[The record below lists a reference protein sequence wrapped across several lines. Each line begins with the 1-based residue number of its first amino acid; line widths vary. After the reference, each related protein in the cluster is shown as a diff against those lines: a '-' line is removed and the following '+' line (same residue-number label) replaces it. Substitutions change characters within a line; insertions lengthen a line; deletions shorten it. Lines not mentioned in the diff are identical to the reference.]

1 MSSKVIKFVAGGGK
15 TTYCLEYLRNNR
27 QGIYLAFNNSVVNS
41 VQEHG
46 FLARTI
52 DSFFQSFLIPK
63 FVSQIPIIAKGAE
76 IEYLDTAALPGYL
89 KGVGQYKIH
98 LDGGIYC
105 KSVFTGLTLDYENDR
120 LQTNNIKHVGALRYI
135 FGKDVFRVTND
146 IRAGFSSYLI
156 NVFGQQIIAFIKR
169 RFAYVIIDESQDLN
183 GYKEEFAR
191 LLFNSD
197 LSLIVLGDDQQNI
210 NGGGEWF
217 ESLTPDE
224 ERKNSFRCP
233 EKNCEW
239 IRNNLSIEIYGNE
252 NHSDFNV
259 ISFDDAKKFD
269 NGETVLLY
277 AGRSGD
283 KLKTLVDCWNGP
295 KETIKKS
302 KGETI
307 NADIVIAGESLSK
320 KVFYT
325 AITRTTKNV
334 YSTIKRVNDR

>member
-1 MSSKVIKFVAGGGK
+1 MDSRVIKFVAGGGK
-15 TTYCLEYLRNNR
+15 TTYCLEHLKDNK
-27 QGIYLAFNNSVVNS
+27 QGLYLAFNNSVVDS
-41 VQEHG
+41 IQEHG

-63 FVSQIPIIAKGAE
+63 FVSQFPIIAKGAE
-76 IEYLDTAALPGYL
+76 IDYLDINNVPSYL

-98 LDGGIYC
+98 SEGSIYC
-105 KSVFTGLTLDYENDR
+105 KSVFTGLTLNYDNVQ
-120 LQTNNIKHVGALRYI
+120 LHTNNIKHSFILRYI
-135 FGKDVFRVTND
+135 FDKTVFRVTDD
-146 IRAGFSSYLI
+146 IRAGLSSFLI
-156 NVFGQQIIAFIKR
+156 NVFGQQIVSFIKS

-183 GYKEEFAR
+183 GYKEEFAK
-191 LLFNSD
+191 LLFDSD
-197 LSLIVLGDDQQNI
+197 LSLIVLGDDKQNI

-217 ESLTPDE
+217 ESLIPDE

-233 EKNCEW
+233 ENNCEW

-259 ISFDDAKKFD
+259 ISFDDVKKYD
-269 NGETVLLY
+269 DGETVLLY

-320 KVFYT
+320 KAYYT

-334 YSTIKRVNDR
+334 YSTIKRVND